1 MAAAKLSK
9 IAAHVRLRTAP
20 YYLKRPSL
28 WGEPLVELDPR
39 TAVSHRWRYVYLRV
53 PKAANSTV
61 TVTLTD
67 RFPEA
72 EMAQAEK
79 IDMKLAAARK
89 DGMTHFSALS
99 SESAIDGYFVFSFVR
114 NPYHRAL
121 SAFLDKVGPDPD
133 LSGGETEV
141 HKRYR
146 RFHGREI
153 AAKDGGRISFLGFCR
168 YLADGGE
175 RDNAHWMAQSRFLG
189 LHDRI
194 DFIGRVESLASD
206 LDTVVARIAG
216 EGQRVDLKR
225 AGPPATRADEK
236 VKQYFCDESR
246 ALIERTY
253 AADFE
258 RLGYAHGLG

>member
-1 MAAAKLSK
+1 MASGKVQK
-9 IAAHVRLRTAP
+9 IAENVRLRAAP
-20 YYLKRPSL
+20 YYLKRPAL
-28 WGEPLVELDPR
+28 WGEPLYELDPR
-39 TAVSHRWRYVYLRV
+39 TAVSHRWRYIYLRV

-72 EMAQAEK
+72 DMATGER

-89 DGMTHFSALS
+89 DGMTHFSELPTDLGT
-99 SESAIDGYFVFSFVR
+99 DGYFVFSFVR

-121 SAFLDKVGPDPD
+121 SAFLDKVGPAPALAD
-133 LSGGETEV
+133 GETDV
-141 HKRYR
+141 HRRYR

-153 AAKDGGRISFLGFCR
+153 AGRDGGRISFLGFCR
-168 YLADGGE
+168 YLAEGGE
-175 RDNAHWMAQSRFLG
+175 KDNAHWMAQSRFLA

-194 DFIGRVESLASD
+194 DFIGRVESLAAD

-216 EGQRVDLKR
+216 TRQAVDLKR

-246 ALIERTY
+246 TLIEATY
-253 AADFE
+253 ARDFD
-258 RLGYAHGLG
+258 RLGYPRGLA